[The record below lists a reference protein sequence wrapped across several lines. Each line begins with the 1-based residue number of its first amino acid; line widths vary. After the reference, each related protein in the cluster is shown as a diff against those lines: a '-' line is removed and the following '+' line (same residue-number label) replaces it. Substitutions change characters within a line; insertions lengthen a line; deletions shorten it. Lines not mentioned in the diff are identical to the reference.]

1 VLVVGLECRGGDVA
15 KWLRPLAETLPA
27 PVLVTPRA
35 RGVLPDPHPLSLGSV
50 SEGGALLAQADL
62 VVTVGVDVSE
72 SVPQTWPPAAAV
84 LHLGVTPSARADWM
98 PADELIG
105 DIALIIEELAPRLR
119 GERRAD
125 WDVAELDRL
134 RRQVL
139 AARRSDRGLARV
151 VAMARD
157 MAPARTI
164 AAADG
169 GVCAAAVLA
178 AWQAVSPSELLV
190 PDERR
195 GAVFALP
202 AALAARLERPTC
214 RTLAFTDTAGFAQA
228 DGVLDAVA
236 RLKAPVVAVALG
248 PATGAPLPV
257 PGRLGLAVVPALTEA
272 ALARALSGALAGSG
286 PSLIDARGGQA
297 WSPSV

>member
-1 VLVVGLECRGGDVA
+1 
-15 KWLRPLAETLPA
+15 
-27 PVLVTPRA
+27 
-35 RGVLPDPHPLSLGSV
+35 
-50 SEGGALLAQADL
+50 
-62 VVTVGVDVSE
+62 
-72 SVPQTWPPAAAV
+72 
-84 LHLGVTPSARADWM
+84 M

-178 AWQAVSPSELLV
+178 GWQAVSPSELLV
-190 PDERR
+190 PDESR

-202 AALAARLERPTC
+202 AALAARLERPAC

-236 RLKAPVVAVALG
+236 RLKAPVVAIALG

-257 PGRLGLAVVPALTEA
+257 PGRLGLAVVPALTES